1 MAATW
6 KGVCMGDG
14 MDFAHYGLDGLG
26 GISFRLLIFMVI
38 MEWRRAGG
46 SAGDVHSPQFTA
58 HSSQLTAHSSLLALF
73 ALHAPRC
80 EV

>member
-1 MAATW
+1 
-6 KGVCMGDG
+6 MGDG
-14 MDFAHYGLDGLG
+14 MDFAHYGLDGLDGLG

-46 SAGDVHSPQFTA
+46 SAGDVHSPQ
-58 HSSQLTAHSSLLALF
+58 LTVHSSLLALL